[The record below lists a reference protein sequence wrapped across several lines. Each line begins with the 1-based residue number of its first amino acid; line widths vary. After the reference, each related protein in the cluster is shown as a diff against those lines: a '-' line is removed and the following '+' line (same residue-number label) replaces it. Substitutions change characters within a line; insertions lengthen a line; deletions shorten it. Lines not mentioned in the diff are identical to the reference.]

1 MAYCTRKISVRDAK
15 FLLTGKA
22 TGKNVAGAEN
32 VFNRDQS
39 NSFDFQKCMVT
50 HTLYVM
56 KRKLQAFIPVF
67 NTNDY
72 FLFVRKS
79 YLDYVL
85 AKRGAVCRGTKSTV
99 VTILL

>member
-1 MAYCTRKISVRDAK
+1 M
-15 FLLTGKA
+15 
-22 TGKNVAGAEN
+22 TGKNVVGAEN
-32 VFNRDQS
+32 VFNRDES

-67 NTNDY
+67 NRNDY

-85 AKRGAVCRGTKSTV
+85 AKPKESCLQGH
-99 VTILL
+99 